1 MVLLWG
7 LTEDPPMNM
16 VYTELKKMGAPVFFL
31 NHADIGDTEL
41 FLNFFDQPSGY
52 IDIYDRKVNLQD
64 IKSAYFRPY
73 DFKQYPEFLGDKT
86 NNETLRKIFLKES
99 LMWSWAE
106 LTDKIVINK
115 PSASASNF
123 SKPFQ
128 TELIKQFGFQ
138 IPETLIT
145 TEINSFE
152 KFLQKNKTV
161 IYKSISCTR
170 SIVKKIIINDNI
182 DLSAIENCPVQ
193 FQKWIEG
200 INYRVHV
207 VGDNVFTCKILSEGI
222 DYRYSAAI
230 IEPAEIPST
239 IIANCITL
247 TKELKMELSGI
258 DLLLSTSND
267 WYCFEVNPS
276 PAFSYYEVHSGLKI
290 ARGIAE
296 YLIKTL

>member
-1 MVLLWG
+1 MILLWG
-7 LTEDPPMNM
+7 LTEDSPMAM
-16 VYTELKKMGAPVFFL
+16 VYNELKKMGASVFFL
-31 NHADIGDTEL
+31 NHADIAETEL
-41 FLNFFDQPSGY
+41 FLNFFDQPSGF
-52 IDIYDRKVNLQD
+52 IDVYGRRINFQD
-64 IKSAYFRPY
+64 VKSAYFRPY
-73 DFKQYPEFLGDKT
+73 DFKQYPEFSGNKIND
-86 NNETLRKIFLKES
+86 ETLHKIFLKES

-106 LTDKIVINK
+106 LTDKVVINK

-170 SIVKKIIINDNI
+170 SIVKKISINENI

-193 FQKWIEG
+193 FQEWIEG

-207 VGDNVFTCKILSEGI
+207 AGDKVFTCKIISEGT

-230 IEPAEIPST
+230 LEPAIIPAN
-239 IIANCITL
+239 IIANCIAL
-247 TKELKMELSGI
+247 TMELKLGLSGI
-258 DLLLSTSND
+258 DLLLSKSND

-290 ARGIAE
+290 ARGVAE
-296 YLIKTL
+296 YLIQAL